1 MSFQSTAQAE
11 WEVSIHDEP
20 IRSECLSCFDQVCE
34 DGRPLLMCSIKRGR
48 HNASRN
54 QVMGFTYFSQA
65 GPLGVRLPCNQMR
78 QMRSSAMHYIA
89 PGRYSYDLISVACRR
104 STRQK

>member
-1 MSFQSTAQAE
+1 VLYQARPAQRIE
-11 WEVSIHDEP
+11 KSGD
-20 IRSECLSCFDQVCE
+20 
-34 DGRPLLMCSIKRGR
+34 
-48 HNASRN
+48 
-54 QVMGFTYFSQA
+54 GFTYFSQA